1 MKTGGIINESA
12 QAQATLLL
20 DQSPD
25 GTRGGTAETSNSIAL
40 PLGAERDSAETLAGQ
55 KAKVSGLFAVVQSI
69 GSKVGILVLNAAT
82 GVLTA
87 RALRPEG
94 RGELAAMIIWS
105 LFLASA
111 TTLGIPSSVIYYL
124 RHQPKLKRELK
135 ASAMIMS
142 CLLGV
147 TAAVIGAFFLPRWLH
162 QYPASMIRSAQW
174 FLLLTPICS
183 MTLAGRAILEAAD
196 EFTVSNLVQTLSP
209 AATLAILVSFLL
221 AHKLTPYTAGL
232 SYILAALPTFA
243 LLLIRLRFD
252 WLSPGAFKLS
262 TCKLLLSYGIRSYGI
277 DLLGTLALQVDQ
289 VLVVNLLTPSAMGS
303 YVVVLSLSRML
314 NLFQNSVVMVLF
326 PKAAGRTQEE
336 VLALT
341 ARSARLST
349 TITALCGLCV
359 CVFGPFCLRLLY
371 GKDYVG
377 AVNALRILVLEVT
390 LSGLVFVLA
399 QSFMALGRPG
409 IVTILQA
416 VGLSLSIPTMLWL
429 VPKLGILGAA
439 IALLLS
445 TTARLI
451 LVLGAIP
458 IVFRA
463 SIPDLRPRTSDYAA
477 VKAMLSRRN
486 VAPVN

>member
-1 MKTGGIINESA
+1 MKTGGTSKEST
-12 QAQATLLL
+12 QTQATLLL

-25 GTRGGTAETSNSIAL
+25 GTRSATAEAFGVTAL
-40 PLGAERDSAETLAGQ
+40 PLIAEQNGTETLGGQ

-82 GVLTA
+82 GILTA
-87 RALRPEG
+87 RALRPQG

-111 TTLGIPSSVIYYL
+111 TTLGVPSSVIYYL
-124 RHQPKLKRELK
+124 RHKPKLKRELK

-147 TAAVIGAFFLPRWLH
+147 TAAVVGAIFLPRWLH
-162 QYPASMIRSAQW
+162 QYPPAMIRSAQW

-209 AATLAILVSFLL
+209 AATLAILVGFLL

-326 PKAAGRTQEE
+326 PKAAGRTQDE

-349 TITALCGLCV
+349 TITTLCGLFV
-359 CVFGPFCLRLLY
+359 CVFGPFFLRLLY
-371 GKDYVG
+371 GKDYVS

-390 LSGLVFVLA
+390 LSGLTFVLA

-463 SIPDLRPRTSDYAA
+463 SIPDLRPRFSDYAA
-477 VKAMLSRRN
+477 IKSMLSRRS